1 MKRDSHLETSAVL
14 KVRRLT
20 LLWTHAPPPHL
31 VHGVVFCLSPFL
43 QILFSTPPTHT
54 YAHTSRTLH
63 APQLLQWWWSARSNC
78 APLQGGAHGVDG
90 GAACAASWGAP
101 NPVCRVEDVRDAML
115 FTHYAHAYTH
125 THTWSHA
132 VCSEGQVRL
141 VLTRWSTRGCHAI
154 CALFTCN
161 HTHIHTPGAMLFA
174 PRSDPVSADQ
184 AEH

>member
-101 NPVCRVEDVRDAML
+101 NPSL
-115 FTHYAHAYTH
+115 QGIYIYIAHTQPVAWLTA
-125 THTWSHA
+125 TTFIGTCLA
-132 VCSEGQVRL
+132 V
-141 VLTRWSTRGCHAI
+141 
-154 CALFTCN
+154 
-161 HTHIHTPGAMLFA
+161 FA
-174 PRSDPVSADQ
+174 GLRM
-184 AEH
+184 